1 MKQNRNAFS
10 RRTYSLILS
19 AVVLTILIVVN
30 ILVNA
35 LPENLTKY
43 DISAA
48 KLLFHYQQY
57 KGGGKRVG

>member
-1 MKQNRNAFS
+1 MKQNRNAF
-10 RRTYSLILS
+10 RGGAYSLILS

-43 DISAA
+43 DISAESPNPITT
-48 KLLFHYQQY
+48 K
-57 KGGGKRVG
+57 KKEW

>member
-1 MKQNRNAFS
+1 MKQNRNAFCGGA
-10 RRTYSLILS
+10 YSLILS

-48 KLLFHYQQY
+48 KLYSCLLYTSPSPRDR
-57 KGGGKRVG
+57 G